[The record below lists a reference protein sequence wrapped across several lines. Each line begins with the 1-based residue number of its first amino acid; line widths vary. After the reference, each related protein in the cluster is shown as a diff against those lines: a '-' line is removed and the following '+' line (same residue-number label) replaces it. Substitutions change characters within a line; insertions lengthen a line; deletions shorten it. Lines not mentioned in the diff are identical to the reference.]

1 MPSHSD
7 KQRRFMAAAA
17 HDPKFAKKAGI
28 PVKVA
33 KKYNPKNFGAWY
45 DKGQIHIDPVKIV
58 KSYAKAQR
66 LGRQFNQQTIHSFTS
81 GKTLNVLKRGR

>member
-7 KQRRFMAAAA
+7 KHRRFMAAAA

-33 KKYNPKNFGAWY
+33 KEYNRA
-45 DKGQIHIDPVKIV
+45 DKGPKLARAMESMKKDDI
-58 KSYAKAQR
+58 
-66 LGRQFNQQTIHSFTS
+66 
-81 GKTLNVLKRGR
+81 